1 MNSTLFTTEHVSTE
15 RIMYTPSSFAK
26 ESLLHIQETG
36 WLKALTPHISKRSSL
51 SSYLLFIVT
60 EGSGDFCYENIMYTV
75 KAGDCVFIDCSK
87 EYFHR
92 TSSDLWTLK
101 WVHFYGPTMPS
112 IYNKYKERGGLP
124 VFTPNSLTRYYDLLD
139 ELYTIG
145 NSSDYVRDMKI
156 CERLVSLLSCLM
168 EDCYSSEN
176 NALPAKKKSISDIT
190 DYLDRNFKEKISL
203 DELSLKFYVNKFY
216 LTRIFKAQ
224 TGMSIT
230 DYLLTKRITYAK
242 TLLRYSEDSLE
253 EIGEKCGIS
262 DAGYFSKT
270 FKKVEG
276 ITPGEYRKTWRN

>member
-1 MNSTLFTTEHVSTE
+1 MNSTYFTTKQVLTE
-15 RIMYTPSSFAK
+15 RIMYTPSVFAK

-36 WLKALTPHISKRSSL
+36 WLKALSPHISKRSSL
-51 SSYLLFIVT
+51 SSYLFFIVT
-60 EGSGDFCYENIMYTV
+60 EGSGEFFYENTLYNV
-75 KAGDCVFIDCSK
+75 KTGDCVFVDCNK
-87 EYFHR
+87 EYYHR
-92 TSSDLWTLK
+92 TSSNLWTLK
-101 WVHFYGPTMPS
+101 WVHFFGPTMPS

-124 VFTPNSLTRYYDLLD
+124 VFSPNNTLRYTTLLED
-139 ELYTIG
+139 IYAIG
-145 NSSDYVRDMKI
+145 SSTDYVRDMKI

-168 EDCYSSEN
+168 EDCYVSESSE
-176 NALPAKKKSISDIT
+176 LPAKKKNIAEIT
-190 DYLDRNFKEKISL
+190 KYLDLNFKEKISL
-203 DELSLKFYVNKFY
+203 DELSAKFFVNKFY